1 MNTIDRLTTAADS
14 FMSEFA
20 AVIADLHTTANTQRK
35 ALLAIIADMQ
45 GTQMVLD
52 GVSTVAAEVA
62 EVMEGL
68 ACDCDEL
75 NAKIGD
81 AIDDPAD
88 ACPDCNCEDLV
99 GYCENCGE
107 ALTSDTCVMDDD
119 GNLYCNECAPEQ
131 EEEEEAEDQLEM
143 DIPLADSV
151 EQ

>member
-88 ACPDCNCEDLV
+88 ACPACNFEDLV

-107 ALTSDTCVMDDD
+107 ALTCDTCFTDDD
-119 GNLYCNECAPEQ
+119 GNLYCTDCAPEQ
-131 EEEEEAEDQLEM
+131 EEEEKEQMEL
-143 DIPLADSV
+143 PLSESV

>member
-1 MNTIDRLTTAADS
+1 MNTIERLTNAADS

-45 GTQMVLD
+45 GTQMVLE
-52 GVSTVAAEVA
+52 GVSAVATEVS

-75 NAKIGD
+75 NSKMGD

-88 ACPDCNCEDLV
+88 ACPDCNFEELV
-99 GYCENCGE
+99 GYCENCGT
-107 ALTSDTCVMDDD
+107 ALTDDTCVMDDD
-119 GNLYCNECAPEQ
+119 GNLYCTDCAPEQ
-131 EEEEEAEDQLEM
+131 EEEEEDQLEM
-143 DIPLADSV
+143 DIPLSDAVDH
-151 EQ
+151 